1 MDFTVAGDYTYS
13 VVDETFPLYAM
24 IANKKLSSTQENKE
38 VVLVNKPSYSTTKDL
53 STSTPENREVDL
65 VNNPFYSTTKDL
77 SSSTPENREVVLI
90 NNPSYSTTK
99 VPSPSTPKNRE
110 VHLVNNPFY
119 STTKELSSFIPENRE
134 VVLVTNPSYSIP
146 SSSTQENRKVA
157 LVTNPFYSTT
167 KDPSTSNRE
176 VILVTNFSYSTTKVP
191 LTSTPENREVLL
203 LTKPPYSKIEINKD
217 ETTRNVMMICV
228 AVTIALISVV
238 ATLCFAYTFVEISK
252 LKKNH
257 THIEAQNT
265 TGNLYQNCLMLEN
278 KFQQIIDNLGSP
290 GHYQHYPAVS
300 CAAALLYDPSSSSG
314 HYWVRSSNGSA
325 IHVYCDMTRSCGNST
340 RGWMRVAE
348 LDMTNRSNQCP
359 TGLRSRPNS
368 NIRTCARDSISGGCS
383 SVTFFTRNIEFSRV
397 CGKFRAYQ
405 FGETSAFS
413 TSLSIDTH
421 YVDGISLTHGRP
433 RRHIWTFAAALDDTS
448 LCPCNNET
456 IQTPGFVG
464 NDYFCDAGNIR
475 DGDPLWDREGC
486 SAGSTCC
493 SFNNPPWFY
502 KQLPQPTTDDNIEMR
517 LCRDGHNYN
526 EDVVI
531 ETVDLYIQ

>member
-24 IANKKLSSTQENKE
+24 IDNKKLSSTQENKE

-77 SSSTPENREVVLI
+77 SSST
-90 NNPSYSTTK
+90 
-99 VPSPSTPKNRE
+99 
-110 VHLVNNPFY
+110 
-119 STTKELSSFIPENRE
+119 PENRE

-191 LTSTPENREVLL
+191 LTSTPEKREVLL

-228 AVTIALISVV
+228 AVTIALISAV

-252 LKKNH
+252 LKKSH
-257 THIEAQNT
+257 THNEAQNT

-278 KFQQIIDNLGSP
+278 KFQQIIDNLGNP
-290 GHYQHYPAVS
+290 GHYQHCPAAS
-300 CAAALLYDPSSSSG
+300 CAETLLYDSSSPSG
-314 HYWVRSSNGSA
+314 HYWIRSSNGSA
-325 IHVYCDMTRSCGNST
+325 VRVYCDMTRLCGNIT
-340 RGWMRVAE
+340 GGWMRVAE
-348 LDMTNRSNQCP
+348 LDMTNSNTQCP
-359 TGLRSRPNS
+359 TGLRSRS
-368 NIRTCARDSISGGCS
+368 DLNIRTCARDSISGGCS

-464 NDYFCDAGNIR
+464 NDYFCDTGNIR
-475 DGDPLWDREGC
+475 DGDPLWDGEGC

-502 KQLPQPTTDDNIEMR
+502 KQLPQPTTDDIEMR
-517 LCRDGHNYN
+517 VCRDDYNYN

-531 ETVDLYIQ
+531 ETVDIYIQ